1 MGALPLAFLA
11 VWVVLGLILV
21 VIAMYGSAGRARER
35 TLQSQSRRGRRVTA
49 LVIATV
55 FVVMGVAVPAL
66 VVASNEDDNR
76 AGAARVEL
84 TPAQQRGRELF
95 GQSCNQCH
103 TLAAANTVGK
113 TGPDLDR
120 LKPNKAVVLAAI
132 QQGRARGMGTM
143 PADIVQ
149 GQEADDV
156 ASFVAAVAGKQ

>member
-11 VWVVLGLILV
+11 AWVVLGLILV

-132 QQGRARGMGTM
+132 EQGRARGMGTM

>member
-1 MGALPLAFLA
+1 MGALPLTFLA
-11 VWVVLGLILV
+11 AWIVLGLILV

-132 QQGRARGMGTM
+132 EQGRARGMGTM